1 MHRRQVVEDMNLL
14 VENQCDDKGY
24 LSTYYVLDTTQVFV
38 CHLYVAQKSTVKY
51 VLVCLF
57 SIHGVKG
64 WRSF

>member
-1 MHRRQVVEDMNLL
+1 MPKQKVVEDRNLL
-14 VENQCDDKGY
+14 VGNQCDDKGY
-24 LSTYYVLDTTQVFV
+24 LSTYYVLDTTQVFI
-38 CHLYVAQKSTVKY
+38 CHLCVAQKSTVKY